1 MFHEFPKWKYIGGT
15 GAGVIVESA
24 EEELALEGEWFD
36 TPWEAAESAS
46 KPSADRDELIAYA
59 ESAGIKIDKRW
70 SDDKIAQ
77 AIKDAE

>member
-1 MFHEFPKWKYIGGT
+1 MFHEFPKWKY
-15 GAGVIVESA
+15 AANASLIVESA